1 MNVARAYKVTCGHHG
16 AFMLER
22 RINMENRKSENNL
35 GGIFLLLSFFFV
47 LGLIG
52 NAELG
57 GSMYNLL
64 WAIPIGIA
72 DAIIIYREE
81 S

>member
-1 MNVARAYKVTCGHHG
+1 MSVARAYKVTCGHHG

-22 RINMENRKSENNL
+22 RINMENRKSESNL

-52 NAELG
+52 TAELG

-64 WAIPIGIA
+64 WAIPVGIA
-72 DAIIIYREE
+72 DAIIIYKEE

>member
-1 MNVARAYKVTCGHHG
+1 MSVARAYKVTCGHYG

-22 RINMENRKSENNL
+22 RINMENRKSESK

-52 NAELG
+52 TAELG

-64 WAIPIGIA
+64 WAIPVGIA
-72 DAIIIYREE
+72 DAIIIYKEE

>member
-1 MNVARAYKVTCGHHG
+1 
-16 AFMLER
+16 
-22 RINMENRKSENNL
+22 MENRRSGNGL
-35 GGIFLLLSFFFV
+35 SGIFLLLSFFFV
-47 LGLIG
+47 LGLVG
-52 NAELG
+52 TAELG

-72 DAIIIYREE
+72 DAIIIYKEE